1 MSLCIVL
8 VGHLIKSEDRIKKL
22 KETGD
27 SRYIYQNELDKAFFQ
42 YCMAYWDF
50 KDLQRRTKELIIKIK
65 Y

>member
-8 VGHLIKSEDRIKKL
+8 VVHLIKSEDRIKKL

-42 YCMAYWDF
+42 YDMVYWDF